1 MDLKEVLHRPSRF
14 FFVFFLQDLMSLDLK
29 EVLQQTIA
37 FVSTCIALSILV
49 PEP

>member
-1 MDLKEVLHRPSRF
+1 
-14 FFVFFLQDLMSLDLK
+14 MSLDLK